1 MRLIRGAGNL
11 IGTDKSM
18 ISVVPEVGVEPTRF

>member
-11 IGTDKSM
+11 ANTDKSM
-18 ISVVPEVGVEPTRF
+18 IRLVPEVGNETTRK

>member
-11 IGTDKSM
+11 ASTDKSM
-18 ISVVPEVGVEPTRF
+18 IWLVPEDGVEPSRF